1 MLKLRTHCANK
12 IALYWKLRQA
22 CVYIQVFKF
31 GNCEGKM
38 CVHVDMVEMK
48 DRPEK

>member
-1 MLKLRTHCANK
+1 MQKLRTHCANK
-12 IALYWKLRQA
+12 IALYWEFHLAR
-22 CVYIQVFKF
+22 VYIQVFKF

-48 DRPEK
+48 NSPEK